1 MDDQDRYAIE
11 VTVNPRFLEE
21 HSDPAQGRYA
31 FAYTITIRN
40 AGRQPARLLARHCK
54 IIDAE
59 GRIEHVDGEG
69 VIGEQPRLRPGEDF
83 RYTSAVMLGTVH
95 GTMQGH
101 YDMLSDDGTEF
112 IATIAPFALSIPRTL
127 H

>member
-40 AGRQPARLLARHCK
+40 AGRQPARLLARHWK

-95 GTMQGH
+95 GTMQGP

>member
-1 MDDQDRYAIE
+1 MPDSSPYQIEIVPIAQFIPDQSAPEAPRY
-11 VTVNPRFLEE
+11 V
-21 HSDPAQGRYA
+21 

-40 AGRQPARLLARHCK
+40 AGRQPARLLARHWM

>member
-40 AGRQPARLLARHCK
+40 AGRQPARLLARHWK

-83 RYTSAVMLGTVH
+83 RYTSAVMLGTVQ

>member
-40 AGRQPARLLARHCK
+40 AGRQPARLLARHWK

-101 YDMLSDDGTEF
+101 YDMLSDDGTKF

>member
-1 MDDQDRYAIE
+1 MPDSSPYQMEIVPIAQFIPDQ
-11 VTVNPRFLEE
+11 
-21 HSDPAQGRYA
+21 SDPEAPRYV

-40 AGRQPARLLARHCK
+40 AGRQPARLLARHWK

>member
-40 AGRQPARLLARHCK
+40 AGRQPARLLARHWK
-54 IIDAE
+54 ITDAE

-83 RYTSAVMLGTVH
+83 RDRKSVV
-95 GTMQGH
+95 
-101 YDMLSDDGTEF
+101 
-112 IATIAPFALSIPRTL
+112 
-127 H
+127 

>member
-40 AGRQPARLLARHCK
+40 VGRQPARLLARHWK

>member
-40 AGRQPARLLARHCK
+40 AGRQPARLLARHWK

-101 YDMLSDDGTEF
+101 YDMQADDGTEF
-112 IATIAPFALSIPRTL
+112 AAPVAPFVLAIPRTL

>member
-40 AGRQPARLLARHCK
+40 AGRQPARLLARHWK

-101 YDMLSDDGTEF
+101 YDMQADDGTEF
-112 IATIAPFALSIPRTL
+112 AAPIAPFVLTIPRTL